1 MSRLIYQCQYP
12 NRLRYQEWHLSQ
24 FFMNFSHTYNFNV
37 KVLGH
42 DYIYFNRTKQSEP
55 HMFSPINEAID
66 FELEQ
71 IKDFM
76 NLTINSDDTLYISD
90 CSFPGF
96 FPNVLYH
103 KPVRTFAYCH
113 ATSLNNYDYFS
124 NVRTSKSLN
133 ELAHSKLFERVFI
146 GSNYHANKLLK
157 NNRKWYGKLE
167 VVGLPIPPFETFK
180 EVKKYDI
187 ISVARSS
194 PQKINKRVENLV
206 EKEFGKIYRPI
217 SNSWKEYYKNL
228 SMSKILLITGKED
241 TFNYSIME
249 AIMNG
254 CIPLAPNRCSYPE
267 LLPIEYIYMNDNE
280 LIEMIKYYSENYNE
294 VPKLRNWEL
303 CVNFFNNINDTM
315 SRYNIE
321 IK

>member
-12 NRLRYQEWHLSQ
+12 SKLRYPEWHINQ
-24 FFMNFSHTYNFNV
+24 FFMNFSHVYNFNV

-42 DYIYFNRTKQSEP
+42 DYIYLNKIKQSEP
-55 HMFSPINEAID
+55 DMFSPIDETIE

-71 IKDFM
+71 IKDYM
-76 NLTINSDDTLYISD
+76 KLDIKSDDTLYISD
-90 CSFPGF
+90 CSFAGF

-113 ATSLNNYDYFS
+113 ATSLNKYDYFAD
-124 NVRTSKSLN
+124 VRESKYLN
-133 ELAHSKLFERVFI
+133 EIAHAKMFEKVFV
-146 GSNYHANKLLK
+146 GSHYHANKLIR
-157 NNRKWYGKLE
+157 NNRFWKDKIE
-167 VVGLPIPPFETFK
+167 VVGLPIPPLESFK

-187 ISVARSS
+187 ISVARSC
-194 PQKINKRVENLV
+194 PQKINKKIEDRI

-217 SNSWKEYYKNL
+217 SNSWREYYKNL
-228 SMSKILLITGKED
+228 SMSKILLISGKED

-267 LLPIEYIYMNDNE
+267 LLPIEYIYMNENE
-280 LIEMIKYYSENYNE
+280 LIEMIKYYSDNYHE
-294 VPKLRNWEL
+294 VPKLKNLEL
-303 CVNFFNNINDTM
+303 CKRFFDNINNIM
-315 SRYNIE
+315 L
-321 IK
+321 K